1 MKSAARPQLS
11 QQAPES
17 LRERKKRL
25 TREAIF
31 AAAQALF
38 TERGFDDVTVA
49 EIADAANISVKTL
62 FTYIG
67 AKEELLFS
75 GRPAVLDAVVEAVG
89 NRRLG
94 QTPLVAAGQALL
106 AAADDKDPDRN
117 LGAFLRM
124 VSGGPAARSRLRA
137 LWDETED
144 ALAEALAARKDGP
157 RELAMRRL
165 TAAQIMVLVRT
176 VTSAEV
182 GDLIAKA
189 ADTEETGRER
199 GVCPEA
205 RRASRAG
212 SAQGLDPRR
221 GRPPGPRPAGGRPV
235 TRQHQPQPRAGGRE
249 PPASQRASSARRRA
263 GKIRRGLVQAALV
276 RDNSPKFT

>member
-1 MKSAARPQLS
+1 MKSAIRPQLS

-38 TERGFDDVTVA
+38 NERGFGDVTVA

-106 AAADDKDPDRN
+106 AAVDDDDHDRN
-117 LGAFLRM
+117 LDAFLRM
-124 VSGGPAARSRLRA
+124 AASGPAARSRLRA

-144 ALAEALAARKDGP
+144 ALTGALAAHRDGP
-157 RELAMRRL
+157 RELAVRRL

-182 GDLIAKA
+182 GKLIAK
-189 ADTEETGRER
+189 
-199 GVCPEA
+199 
-205 RRASRAG
+205 
-212 SAQGLDPRR
+212 
-221 GRPPGPRPAGGRPV
+221 PAGIDAAARGQAEREALKDWI
-235 TRQHQPQPRAGGRE
+235 RDAAGQL
-249 PPASQRASSARRRA
+249 A
-263 GKIRRGLVQAALV
+263 RGLKAAG
-276 RDNSPKFT
+276 R

>member
-1 MKSAARPQLS
+1 M
-11 QQAPES
+11 
-17 LRERKKRL
+17 

-31 AAAQALF
+31 TAAQALF

-75 GRPAVLDAVVEAVG
+75 GGPTVLDAVVDAVR
-89 NRRLG
+89 NRKLA

-106 AAADDKDPDRN
+106 RAVDDKDPDKN
-117 LGAFLRM
+117 LDAFLRIAH
-124 VSGGPAARSRLRA
+124 GGPAARSRLRA

-144 ALAEALAARKDGP
+144 ALTEALTAKKDRPRDVAA
-157 RELAMRRL
+157 RRL

-182 GDLIAKA
+182 TDLVAKA
-189 ADTEETGRER
+189 ADTDKQRKEALKDWIRDAAGQLAR
-199 GVCPEA
+199 GLQA
-205 RRASRAG
+205 ASR
-212 SAQGLDPRR
+212 
-221 GRPPGPRPAGGRPV
+221 
-235 TRQHQPQPRAGGRE
+235 
-249 PPASQRASSARRRA
+249 
-263 GKIRRGLVQAALV
+263 
-276 RDNSPKFT
+276 

>member
-1 MKSAARPQLS
+1 M
-11 QQAPES
+11 
-17 LRERKKRL
+17 

-31 AAAQALF
+31 TAAQVLF

-75 GRPAVLDAVVEAVG
+75 GGPTVLDAVVDAVR
-89 NRRLG
+89 NRKLA

-106 AAADDKDPDRN
+106 RAVDDNDPDKN
-117 LGAFLRM
+117 LDAFLRIAR
-124 VSGGPAARSRLRA
+124 GGPAARSRLRA

-144 ALAEALAARKDGP
+144 ALTDALTAKKDSPRDVAA
-157 RELAMRRL
+157 RRL

-182 GDLIAKA
+182 TDLVAKA
-189 ADTEETGRER
+189 ADTDEQRKEALKDWIRDAAGQLAR
-199 GVCPEA
+199 GLQA
-205 RRASRAG
+205 ASR
-212 SAQGLDPRR
+212 
-221 GRPPGPRPAGGRPV
+221 
-235 TRQHQPQPRAGGRE
+235 
-249 PPASQRASSARRRA
+249 
-263 GKIRRGLVQAALV
+263 
-276 RDNSPKFT
+276 